1 MKLSGCKAIA
11 EKREGKNQET
21 IFSFERSGR
30 DWGHRWKEGR
40 KVETA
45 AGKKFDWLCSV
56 SFLFGSLKSGNSPA
70 DGTRI
75 NGDNCLYSF
84 NKTSST
90 LTTVKGSKGSTK
102 GTSQQTE

>member
-56 SFLFGSLKSGNSPA
+56 SFLFGSLKSGNSLPQMGRA
-70 DGTRI
+70 
-75 NGDNCLYSF
+75 
-84 NKTSST
+84 ST
-90 LTTVKGSKGSTK
+90 AITVFIRLIKHH
-102 GTSQQTE
+102 QH